1 MQKKLED
8 LIEES
13 KKIGVDTINAGI
25 KKDEDDL
32 SFKDKIE
39 QVSVEVL
46 KTQGNVQ
53 FARKEEDNLKIEI
66 NNDNI
71 ANDD

>member
-1 MQKKLED
+1 MQKKLAN

-39 QVSVEVL
+39 HVSVEVL

>member
-1 MQKKLED
+1 MQKKLAN

>member
-1 MQKKLED
+1 MQKKLAD